1 MFTVGLTG
9 GIGSG
14 KSTVADCFAA
24 LGVPVIDTDVIAHD
38 LTAPAR
44 GTPPDA
50 AEGSLPSSGEPA
62 GVPLAGARPAGGLG
76 AAPGGAA
83 LEAIR
88 AVFGE
93 TVMQADGT
101 LDRAA
106 LRRHVFA
113 DSAARRQLEAILH
126 PRIRQVVVDR
136 LATLSAPY
144 ALVVIPLLVQRQDHP
159 QGAGRG
165 CKADKSATTT
175 HRPKGERLA
184 AYPSRVETG
193 GYGDMLN
200 RVLVVDC
207 PEDVQIARVKARS
220 GLAQD
225 EIKAIL
231 AAQAGRA
238 ERLAV
243 ADDIIVNTATPEALR
258 AEVAA
263 LHQRYLALAAAPP
276 P

>member
-50 AEGSLPSSGEPA
+50 RPA
-62 GVPLAGARPAGGLG
+62 GGAWLLPTCRLYNHGLPLAGGLG

-126 PRIRQVVVDR
+126 PRIRQVVGGM
-136 LATLSAPY
+136 LATLTAPY
-144 ALVVIPLLVQRQDHP
+144 ALIVIPLL
-159 QGAGRG
+159 
-165 CKADKSATTT
+165 
-175 HRPKGERLA
+175 
-184 AYPSRVETG
+184 VETG
-193 GYGDMLN
+193 GYGDLLN

-207 PEDVQIARVKARS
+207 PEDVQIARVKVRS

-258 AEVAA
+258 VEVVA

>member
-1 MFTVGLTG
+1 M
-9 GIGSG
+9 
-14 KSTVADCFAA
+14 AQ
-24 LGVPVIDTDVIAHD
+24 
-38 LTAPAR
+38 
-44 GTPPDA
+44 
-50 AEGSLPSSGEPA
+50 
-62 GVPLAGARPAGGLG
+62 
-76 AAPGGAA
+76 PGGAA

-88 AVFGE
+88 AAFGE

-106 LRRHVFA
+106 LRRRVFA

-126 PRIRQVVVDR
+126 PRIRQVVGDM
-136 LATLSAPY
+136 LATLTAPY
-144 ALVVIPLLVQRQDHP
+144 ALVVIPLLV
-159 QGAGRG
+159 
-165 CKADKSATTT
+165 
-175 HRPKGERLA
+175 
-184 AYPSRVETG
+184 ETG
-193 GYGDMLN
+193 GYRDVLN

-220 GLAQD
+220 GLAHD
-225 EIKAIL
+225 EVKAIL

>member
-24 LGVPVIDTDVIAHD
+24 HGVPVIDTDAIARE
-38 LTAPAR
+38 LT
-44 GTPPDA
+44 
-50 AEGSLPSSGEPA
+50 
-62 GVPLAGARPAGGLG
+62 
-76 AAPGGAA
+76 APGGAA
-83 LEAIR
+83 LDAIR

-93 TVMQADGT
+93 TVMQTDGT

-106 LRRHVFA
+106 LRRRVFTDA
-113 DSAARRQLEAILH
+113 DARRQLEGILH
-126 PRIRQVVVDR
+126 PRIRQVVEQT
-136 LATLSAPY
+136 LAALAAPY
-144 ALVVIPLLVQRQDHP
+144 VLIVIPLLVQRQDHP

-193 GYGDMLN
+193 GYRDLLN

-207 PEDVQIARVKARS
+207 PEDLQIARVMARS
-220 GLAQD
+220 GLSRD
-225 EIKAIL
+225 EVMAIL

-243 ADDIIVNTATPEALR
+243 ADDVLVNAASPEALR
-258 AEVAA
+258 AQVAA
-263 LHQRYLALAAAPP
+263 LHQRYQTLASAPLP
-276 P
+276 

>member
-24 LGVPVIDTDVIAHD
+24 LGVPVIDTDVIARE
-38 LTAPAR
+38 LT
-44 GTPPDA
+44 
-50 AEGSLPSSGEPA
+50 
-62 GVPLAGARPAGGLG
+62 
-76 AAPGGAA
+76 APGGAA

-88 AVFGE
+88 AVFGA

-106 LRRHVFA
+106 LRRRVFS
-113 DSAARRQLEAILH
+113 DSAARHQLEAILH
-126 PRIRQVVVDR
+126 PRIRQVVEQK
-136 LATLSAPY
+136 LATLTAPY
-144 ALVVIPLLVQRQDHP
+144 ALIVIPLLV
-159 QGAGRG
+159 
-165 CKADKSATTT
+165 
-175 HRPKGERLA
+175 
-184 AYPSRVETG
+184 ETG
-193 GYGDMLN
+193 GYRDVLN

-207 PEDVQIARVKARS
+207 PEAVQIARVRARS
-220 GLAQD
+220 GLAHG

-238 ERLAV
+238 ERLAA
-243 ADDIIVNTATPEALR
+243 ADDIIVNTASLEALR

-263 LHQRYLALAAAPP
+263 LHQRYLALAAAAPP
-276 P
+276 